1 MILILEKKLYLFWM
15 PRITAG
21 NEASADERRF
31 TYKKHKKKKKKKS
44 MQTTTLLLRFRE
56 SGDLVN

>member
-31 TYKKHKKKKKKKS
+31 TYKKHKKKKINANHNLAVEV
-44 MQTTTLLLRFRE
+44 QRIW
-56 SGDLVN
+56 